1 MWITRYINEKAAE
14 RSDTSLGSVSSNVG
28 SGVEVNAS
36 AAFRNIPPVS
46 PYGVEYVPPVGESA
60 LITEVQN
67 RRVCLGV
74 LNSGSG
80 ELSPGEIRL
89 YSKCGASL
97 TLKNDGRILL
107 EGRLFINGEE
117 VTL

>member
-1 MWITRYINEKAAE
+1 MT
-14 RSDTSLGSVSSNVG
+14 
-28 SGVEVNAS
+28 
-36 AAFRNIPPVS
+36 

-60 LITEVQN
+60 LVTEVQN

-74 LNSGSG
+74 LNYGSG
-80 ELSPGEIRL
+80 ELLSGEVRF
-89 YSKCGASL
+89 YSKGGASI

-107 EGRLFINGEE
+107 EGRLFVNGEE